1 MEKLETPNILSF
13 SMYMDMMNLLK
24 YEAEVEEKNSESR
37 PRASVACEFESSF
50 DFKES
55 FTRHK
60 RMKENMNTKQLQ
72 PLTASQGKKE
82 LNQIVICMWSIDQKK
97 CCFSAIWFSFD
108 QHPMDHTHYY
118 YHYKF

>member
-37 PRASVACEFESSF
+37 PRASMACEFESSF

-60 RMKENMNTKQLQ
+60 RMKENMNTKQSQ

-82 LNQIVICMWSIDQKK
+82 LNQIVICMWSIDEKK
-97 CCFSAIWFSFD
+97 KLFFSNMVFI
-108 QHPMDHTHYY
+108 
-118 YHYKF
+118 

>member
-1 MEKLETPNILSF
+1 MDGIMEKLETPNILSF

-82 LNQIVICMWSIDQKK
+82 LNVVFQQYGFHLISIR
-97 CCFSAIWFSFD
+97 WT
-108 QHPMDHTHYY
+108 THIIIITIN
-118 YHYKF
+118 FNIIILS